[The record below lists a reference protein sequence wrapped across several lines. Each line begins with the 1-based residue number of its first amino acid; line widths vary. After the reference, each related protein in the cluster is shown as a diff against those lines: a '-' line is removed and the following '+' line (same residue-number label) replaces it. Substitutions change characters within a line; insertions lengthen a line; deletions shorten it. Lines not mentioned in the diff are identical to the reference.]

1 MAQTSNE
8 GKLLRGLF
16 FVLTKLSA
24 LCFAL
29 ALAINF
35 ANVVGR
41 YVFHMPI
48 FWAEEVTIILII
60 WSVSL
65 ISFQLTVKNEH
76 LVTEILKPY
85 LSSAMQK
92 AVLIFT
98 TILGIGISLFIV
110 YYSFL
115 VVELVARLGQVTTV
129 AEIPKSIAYSS
140 ISVMFVFAAVGGV
153 IRLVD
158 IVKNHHVGGEK

>member
-1 MAQTSNE
+1 MEQTSRE
-8 GKLLRGLF
+8 GRLLKSLF

-85 LSSAMQK
+85 LSSGMQK
-92 AVLIFT
+92 ALLILT
-98 TILGIGISLFIV
+98 TSLGVVISLFVV

-140 ISVMFVFAAVGGV
+140 ISVMFAFAAVGGV
-153 IRLVD
+153 LRLVD
-158 IVKNHHVGGEK
+158 IIKNNNLGR